1 MKYVLITFCLAAAFC
16 LGACQKQVKM
26 TTIGVADSLR
36 HYYPVVMGK
45 QLELNYYVENT
56 GKEPL
61 VITEIQPSCGC
72 IFEEKND
79 DKRVLPPGGKLH
91 LAFTYD
97 SNKNLGY
104 VRHTIRLFGNIAPK
118 GMAALVFDVNVVPS
132 SDYIRDYEEIYND
145 QQTVGTLVDGHEN
158 NYYIE
163 TEHGV
168 QEGHR
173 NDYEREHNQR

>member
-1 MKYVLITFCLAAAFC
+1 MKILLPSLIVAAALS
-16 LGACQKQVKM
+16 LGGCHKQVKL

-36 HYYPVVMGK
+36 HYFPVVMGK
-45 QLELNYYVENT
+45 QLELNYLVENT

-72 IFEEKND
+72 IFAEKTD

-132 SDYIRDYEEIYND
+132 SDYIRDYEELYND
-145 QQTVGTLVDGHEN
+145 KQTVGTLVDGHLN
-158 NYYIE
+158 NYYVETDDGIE
-163 TEHGV
+163 
-168 QEGHR
+168 EGHR
-173 NDYEREHNQR
+173 W